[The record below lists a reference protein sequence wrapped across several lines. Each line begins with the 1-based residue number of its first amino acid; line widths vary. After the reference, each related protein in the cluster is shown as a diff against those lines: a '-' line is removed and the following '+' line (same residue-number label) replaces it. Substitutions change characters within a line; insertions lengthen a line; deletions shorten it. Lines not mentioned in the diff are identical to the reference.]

1 MLGLGSNM
9 IKHPVMGKSIVRD
22 NLVLQHNYTGG
33 AVQPLSDGAA
43 YFVESNTDYISVS
56 DAASLS
62 FDACSFSAWIFVTD
76 ATDFPIIGKGVYN
89 STAEYQLKVQSDDK
103 IHFWV
108 ADESVASCHIG
119 RSTPTITSYENQ
131 WIHVAGTYDGGT
143 ASSGLKIYINGVQ
156 VDSANDEANAGSFVA
171 MENLGADVEIGKYS
185 STYGDGYICN
195 VGIWDAVLS
204 QAQIKSIMWKNYAG
218 LTSSEKTDLV
228 SWWNLDSVI
237 PDTTTFV
244 YDNHHDDGDTLGSE
258 LVTNGDFT
266 NGLTGWTKGT
276 PASTTMTLNS
286 ENQMVMTE
294 SGEPSTYLGA
304 FTPIDLTE
312 GNTYIFQYD
321 VISSDN
327 VSQLRVGTAGPSVDQ
342 YSHSNILYTGTNPL
356 DGTPPTTKIV
366 YFVADSSQASDN
378 YLYIGGRDDVD
389 SLVVD
394 NVSLKLVNGNTGTL
408 A

>member
-1 MLGLGSNM
+1 MLGLGSNLT
-9 IKHPVMGKSIVRD
+9 KVNR
-22 NLVLQHNYTGG
+22 LVLSPVTDSLVLKHDYQLRP
-33 AVQPLSDGAA
+33 VRPLSDGAA

-143 ASSGLKIYINGVQ
+143 VSSGLKIYINGVQ

-204 QAQIKSIMWKNYAG
+204 QAQIKSIMWKDYAG
-218 LTSSEKTDLV
+218 LSDSEETNLV

-237 PDTTTFV
+237 DSADSGDGDTTV
-244 YDNHHDDGDTLGSE
+244 YDNHHGGGDTLGSE
-258 LVTNGDFT
+258 LITNGTFDT
-266 NGLTGWTKGT
+266 DASNWVDDSQATLTWQSDQTLKVQTTDDGT
-276 PASTTMTLNS
+276 YAAKQTSFLT
-286 ENQMVMTE
+286 
-294 SGEPSTYLGA
+294 SGKTYKISFRYYPDANGA
-304 FTPIDLTE
+304 FRARAGGSSVQWSTASAVGGE
-312 GNTYIFQYD
+312 WNTAEFYA
-321 VISSDN
+321 
-327 VSQLRVGTAGPSVDQ
+327 TADGPSLEIGATSGID
-342 YSHSNILYTGTNPL
+342 
-356 DGTPPTTKIV
+356 
-366 YFVADSSQASDN
+366 YF
-378 YLYIGGRDDVD
+378 YLDDV
-389 SLVVD
+389 SV
-394 NVSLKLVNGNTGTL
+394 KLVNGNTGTL
-408 A
+408 G

>member
-1 MLGLGSNM
+1 MLGLGSN
-9 IKHPVMGKSIVRD
+9 ISKTGKLGIHDLGIVTS
-22 NLVLQHNYTGG
+22 NLVLKHNYDLSS
-33 AVQPLSDGAA
+33 VQLVSDGAA
-43 YFVESNTDYISVS
+43 VFDGTSDYISMSSKIV
-56 DAASLS
+56 DTA
-62 FDACSFSAWIFVTD
+62 D
-76 ATDFPIIGKGVYN
+76 ATYCIWVKSTDVNNAILFSHSGGA
-89 STAEYQLKVQSDDK
+89 TAEGHKTGAFASNHGTTGKPLLYLNDSLYQYWDD
-103 IHFWV
+103 
-108 ADESVASCHIG
+108 
-119 RSTPTITSYENQ
+119 
-131 WIHVAGTYDGGT
+131 
-143 ASSGLKIYINGVQ
+143 SGLADDGKWHHWAIVVDVDDMTACKLYIDGVLQ
-156 VDSANDEANAGSFVA
+156 SQSSRATSDSANSYGNLRIGSYTSDGTTDQF
-171 MENLGADVEIGKYS
+171 IG
-185 STYGDGYICN
+185 GYMCN
-195 VGIWDAVLS
+195 FGVWTGFLS

>member
-1 MLGLGSNM
+1 MLGLRNSLITSRNPG
-9 IKHPVMGKSIVRD
+9 ITIVTD
-22 NLVLQHNYTGG
+22 NLVLRHDYRLHP
-33 AVQPLSDGAA
+33 VQPLSDGAA

-156 VDSANDEANAGSFVA
+156 VDSTNDEANTGSFVA

-195 VGIWDAVLS
+195 VGIWDAVLT
-204 QAQIKSIMWKNYAG
+204 QAQIKSIMWKDYAG
-218 LTSSEKTDLV
+218 LSDSEKTDLV
-228 SWWNLDSVI
+228 SWWNLDSTVE
-237 PDTTTFV
+237 DLGTAV
-244 YDNHHDDGDTLGSE
+244 YDNYHGDGNTLGSE
-258 LVTNGDFT
+258 LIDNGGFDDGLDGLDDWTNGAGTFNVVDGECVFT
-266 NGLTGWTKGT
+266 DENGQIFQSIVVT
-276 PASTTMTLNS
+276 A
-286 ENQMVMTE
+286 
-294 SGEPSTYLGA
+294 
-304 FTPIDLTE
+304 
-312 GNTYIFQYD
+312 GNTYQVSFDYD
-321 VISSDN
+321 VSTGDSVRINADGTLRLVATSGSGSYVATFVAATSSVTHHIRVYGYMGAGEECTIDN
-327 VSQLRVGTAGPSVDQ
+327 VSVKE
-342 YSHSNILYTGTNPL
+342 I
-356 DGTPPTTKIV
+356 
-366 YFVADSSQASDN
+366 
-378 YLYIGGRDDVD
+378 
-389 SLVVD
+389 
-394 NVSLKLVNGNTGTL
+394 NGNTGTL
-408 A
+408 S